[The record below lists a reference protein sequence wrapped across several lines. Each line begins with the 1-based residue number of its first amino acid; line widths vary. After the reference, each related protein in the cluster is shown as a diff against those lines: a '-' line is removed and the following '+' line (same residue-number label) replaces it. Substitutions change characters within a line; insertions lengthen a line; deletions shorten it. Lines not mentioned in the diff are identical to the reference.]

1 MTDDTT
7 SERSDRPSTPDSDG
21 GGSGPR
27 RRDTGRRDTGRR
39 DTPWLPLGI
48 ALGVAVGVA
57 SGSLAVWIG
66 VGTALGAALSVAQRR
81 RER

>member
-7 SERSDRPSTPDSDG
+7 SERSDRASTPGSDG

-27 RRDTGRRDTGRR
+27 RRDTGRR